1 MVRQRENSRTLTG
14 TRIYI
19 RRGKYQYFAPDP
31 ILNPTTQK
39 VTKWHILC
47 AVEDGE
53 LMARNALN
61 QLLGRIGER
70 SGKGDFSIWWQKFEV
85 QLIQKRSKQ
94 APTDPARAAIWR
106 EGTKAVLS
114 VFRVIKD
121 AFGDFDVSTIEPTDV
136 AQFLDQWEGRRAA
149 QLYRGHLVKFFA
161 WCARKGVVKT
171 NPAEVIKVAKPRDRM
186 VYITDQ
192 QYQQIQEGLRT
203 GSDGR
208 PTRTGEMVCCY
219 MDLLYLLYQRGTD
232 VRLLKWSDVQG
243 DSLQIKPTKTEH
255 SSGKQVVIALTPAVK
270 TVLARAWSLHKARSI
285 YVIATEHGQPYTSHG
300 IGSLFK
306 RACKRKGIDGVT
318 LKDIRAKA
326 ATDAAKAGF
335 TEDQLQVALAH
346 TDASTTRKYIRSREV
361 PVSEVS
367 LKLPQGKAGK

>member
-1 MVRQRENSRTLTG
+1 MVRKRESSRTLTG
-14 TRIYI
+14 SRIYI
-19 RRGKYQYFAPDP
+19 RWGSYQYFSREP
-31 ILNPTTQK
+31 ILNPATQK
-39 VTKWHILC
+39 VAKWHILC
-47 AVEDGE
+47 PVEQGE

-61 QLLGRIGER
+61 LLLGRIGER
-70 SGKGDFSIWWQKFEV
+70 DGKGDFSIWWPKFEA
-85 QLIQKRSKQ
+85 QQIDMRNKK
-94 APTDPARAAIWR
+94 APTDPARAFIWQ
-106 EGTKAVLS
+106 EGTKSVLN
-114 VFRVIKD
+114 VFGVIKE
-121 AFGDFDVSTIEPTDV
+121 AFGDFDVGGIEPTDV

-149 QLYRGHLVKFFA
+149 QLYRGHLIKFFA
-161 WCARKGVVKT
+161 WCARKGIVKT
-171 NPAEVIKVAKPRDRM
+171 NPAEVIKVAKPHNRTT
-186 VYITDQ
+186 YITDK

-243 DSLQIKPTKTEH
+243 DSLQVKPTKTEG
-255 SSGKQVVIALTPAVK
+255 SSGKQVSIALTPAVK
-270 TVLARAWSLHKARSI
+270 AVLAHARALQKTRSI

-306 RACKRKGIDGVT
+306 RACKRAEITGLT

-335 TEDQLQVALAH
+335 TEEQLQVALAH
-346 TDASTTRKYIRSREV
+346 TDASTTRQYIRSREV
-361 PVSEVS
+361 PISEVS
-367 LKLPQGKAGK
+367 LKLPPRKGEK